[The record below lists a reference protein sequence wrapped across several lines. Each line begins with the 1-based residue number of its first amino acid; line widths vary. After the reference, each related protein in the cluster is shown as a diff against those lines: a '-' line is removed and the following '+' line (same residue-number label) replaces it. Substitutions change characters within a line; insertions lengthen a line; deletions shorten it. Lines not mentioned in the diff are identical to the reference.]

1 MKERKKLTIQ
11 MTIFTFLIFVIFGI
25 IITKEKLSPYFS
37 ERIHK
42 KFNEYI
48 KINYSPIM
56 DELKIGN
63 TNYKNT
69 KYELKITSKKNKNLY
84 FYLYYSN
91 KKITDT
97 YKKDYLEGKTLL
109 NKISLDLEE
118 NLTKKYNQKFNTNI
132 ILPLNE
138 FDTNTKQKI
147 LKEDI
152 ASIPIYTLQTE
163 INSNIEPE
171 KIIEKIQ
178 TLHNTLQKNNI
189 IPKDYDII
197 IKDTNNQNNTIKFN
211 NLTKETIENKTTL
224 LSIVNNEINNKN
236 IFN

>member
-69 KYELKITSKKNKNLY
+69 KYELKITSKKIK
-84 FYLYYSN
+84 
-91 KKITDT
+91 T
-97 YKKDYLEGKTLL
+97 YTFIY
-109 NKISLDLEE
+109 II
-118 NLTKKYNQKFNTNI
+118 LTKK
-132 ILPLNE
+132 
-138 FDTNTKQKI
+138 
-147 LKEDI
+147 
-152 ASIPIYTLQTE
+152 
-163 INSNIEPE
+163 
-171 KIIEKIQ
+171 
-178 TLHNTLQKNNI
+178 
-189 IPKDYDII
+189 
-197 IKDTNNQNNTIKFN
+197 
-211 NLTKETIENKTTL
+211 
-224 LSIVNNEINNKN
+224 
-236 IFN
+236 